1 MEKNRVSNGN
11 RTEDRIDWKRAIQTL
26 ISEGHRLDDIKN
38 YTLNQV
44 VSFYEAIAEERVE
57 KIKQD
62 VTVQAMAM
70 SGDSKQIKRFIND
83 LDGKPP
89 EMMQIVKED

>member
-1 MEKNRVSNGN
+1 MEKDRSSNV
-11 RTEDRIDWKRAIQTL
+11 DPVDWKRAIQTL
-26 ISEGHRLDDIKN
+26 ISEGHDKDKIKN

-44 VSFYEAIAEERVE
+44 VLFYEAIMEDRVD

-70 SGDSKQIKRFIND
+70 SGNSKQIKRFISD

>member
-1 MEKNRVSNGN
+1 MEK
-11 RTEDRIDWKRAIQTL
+11 DRSSHGGSVDWKRAIQTL
-26 ISEGHRLDDIKN
+26 IGQGHRLEDIKN

-44 VSFYEAIAEERVE
+44 VSFYEAIMEERVD

>member
-1 MEKNRVSNGN
+1 M
-11 RTEDRIDWKRAIQTL
+11 
-26 ISEGHRLDDIKN
+26 
-38 YTLNQV
+38 
-44 VSFYEAIAEERVE
+44 EERVD

-70 SGDSKQIKRFIND
+70 SGDSKQIKKFIND